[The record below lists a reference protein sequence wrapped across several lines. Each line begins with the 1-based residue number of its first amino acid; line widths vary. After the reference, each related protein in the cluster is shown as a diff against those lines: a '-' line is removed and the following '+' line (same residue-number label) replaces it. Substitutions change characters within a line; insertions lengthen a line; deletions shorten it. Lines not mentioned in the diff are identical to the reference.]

1 MKYWFLFLLG
11 TLAYFVRK
19 YIFRSKKTV
28 GFSFKF
34 WLKDNWPELL
44 FAFIFDLA
52 AIIILLDP
60 ETSIDLNTLQWVP
73 AGMILP
79 AKMIMSFVIGYGG
92 AYGIYQVFKKK
103 VNSIKE

>member
-28 GFSFKF
+28 GFSPKY
-34 WLKDNWPELL
+34 WAKNNWPELL

-52 AIIILLDP
+52 AMIILLDP